1 MSDKEARALAAGD
14 TIEVNGVEYRLRP
27 VGMRQLHEVQRSAV
41 DHYKREY
48 LRTYSANMD
57 LIPEEHRASMMER
70 KLDEVARWDVGSLPT
85 KIAHDVRS
93 IPITPALIKWLENE
107 HDDVPETESGKRAV
121 VAAALDSGKL
131 TVEVVREMTKE
142 RPARIKIPYD
152 SWWVTATYE
161 GMVAF
166 IRASLQAGGSQV
178 GRDDVMSWPLS
189 KIMEAARKV
198 EAVTAPS
205 LGNT

>member
-1 MSDKEARALAAGD
+1 MSDKEARALAASEF
-14 TIEVNGVEYRLRP
+14 IEVNGVEYALRP
-27 VGMRQLHEVQRSAV
+27 VGMQQLHEVQRSSV
-41 DHYKREY
+41 DYYKREY
-48 LRTYSANMD
+48 LRTYATNLD
-57 LIPEEHRASMMER
+57 LMPESVRAGMMER
-70 KLDEVARWDVGSLPT
+70 KLDEVARWDIGNLPT
-85 KIAHDVRS
+85 KVAHDVRAV
-93 IPITPALIKWLENE
+93 PITPALLKWLENE
-107 HDDVPETESGKRAV
+107 HDDVPETDSGKRAV

-131 TVEVVREMTKE
+131 TVDAVQEMTKS

-161 GMVAF
+161 GMVTF

-178 GRDDVMSWPLS
+178 GRDALMAWPLA
-189 KIMEAARKV
+189 KVMEAARKV